1 MANSFDSSKKDHG
14 DQNGNYDSD
23 DQVGSGNGAFADH
36 VIIQQCR
43 IDRSGDGVDLC
54 GVTGTKYGKYA
65 KCCEQ
70 ISQPVPFFAKTVLDV
85 LQGTAYQFAVGMD
98 LAVVDSQSN
107 LSIFGAHAK

>member
-43 IDRSGDGVDLC
+43 IDRSGDSIDLC
-54 GVTGTKYGKYA
+54 SVTGTKYSEHA
-65 KCCEQ
+65 ECCEQ
-70 ISQPVPFFAKTVLDV
+70 IS
-85 LQGTAYQFAVGMD
+85 
-98 LAVVDSQSN
+98 
-107 LSIFGAHAK
+107 